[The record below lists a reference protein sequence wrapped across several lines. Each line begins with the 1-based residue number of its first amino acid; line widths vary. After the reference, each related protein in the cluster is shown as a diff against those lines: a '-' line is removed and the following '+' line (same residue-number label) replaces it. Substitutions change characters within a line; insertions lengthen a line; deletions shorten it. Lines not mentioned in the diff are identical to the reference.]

1 MTYDSQRSLSRFTLE
16 NLKLRRLED
25 EGESYDVTPET
36 PPEAQEALAT
46 DSSTDTSILNM
57 CDINQS
63 KHNRDASKSAL
74 TYWRQEESKNKIE
87 GENVKRTQQYQN
99 LETPGMGLELECLTT
114 FMSATHTNRILNN
127 FANNKTDTHQPNL
140 SQ

>member
-25 EGESYDVTPET
+25 EGESYDVVAPDSQAE
-36 PPEAQEALAT
+36 EALAT

-74 TYWRQEESKNKIE
+74 TYWRQEETKTKLE
-87 GENVKRTQQYQN
+87 GEKVNRNQQYQN

-114 FMSATHTNRILNN
+114 FMSASHTKRILNN

>member
-25 EGESYDVTPET
+25 EGESYDAVAPEPQAEET
-36 PPEAQEALAT
+36 VGT
-46 DSSTDTSILNM
+46 DSSFDTSVLNI

-74 TYWRQEESKNKIE
+74 TYWRQEESNNRLE
-87 GENVKRTQQYQN
+87 GEKVKRTQQYQN

-127 FANNKTDTHQPNL
+127 FVNNKTDTHQPNL

>member
-1 MTYDSQRSLSRFTLE
+1 MTHDSRRSLSRFTLE
-16 NLKLRRLED
+16 NLKLRRLQD
-25 EGESYDVTPET
+25 EGDSYDEVDPE
-36 PPEAQEALAT
+36 PQAEENVGT
-46 DSSTDTSILNM
+46 DSSFDTSVLNI

-63 KHNRDASKSAL
+63 QHNRDASKSAL
-74 TYWRQEESKNKIE
+74 TYWRHEESKTKLE
-87 GENVKRTQQYQN
+87 GEKANRNQQFQN

-114 FMSATHTNRILNN
+114 FMSASHTKRILNN

>member
-1 MTYDSQRSLSRFTLE
+1 MTHDSQRSLSRFTLE

-25 EGESYDVTPET
+25 EGESYDVAPEVPT
-36 PPEAQEALAT
+36 EEGEQTKSCDPN
-46 DSSTDTSILNM
+46 ILNM
-57 CDINQS
+57 CDSTQS
-63 KHNRDASKSAL
+63 QHNRDAFKSAL
-74 TYWRQEESKNKIE
+74 TYWRHETSESNIE
-87 GENVKRTQQYQN
+87 KVKRNQQYQN

-114 FMSATHTNRILNN
+114 FMSANHTKRILNN

>member
-1 MTYDSQRSLSRFTLE
+1 MTHDSQRSLSRFTLE

-25 EGESYDVTPET
+25 EGEKYEVTPEVPVDDAEIT
-36 PPEAQEALAT
+36 ESCDPT
-46 DSSTDTSILNM
+46 ILNM
-57 CDINQS
+57 CDISQS

-74 TYWRQEESKNKIE
+74 TYWRQEESMAKLQ
-87 GENVKRTQQYQN
+87 GETAKRSQQYQN

-114 FMSATHTNRILNN
+114 FMSANHTKRILNN